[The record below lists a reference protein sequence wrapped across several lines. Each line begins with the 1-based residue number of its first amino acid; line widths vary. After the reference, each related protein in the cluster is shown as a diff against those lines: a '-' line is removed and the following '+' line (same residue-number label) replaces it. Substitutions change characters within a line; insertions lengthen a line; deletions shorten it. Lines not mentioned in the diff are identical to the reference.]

1 MGTPWGLWDPTEVAC
16 AVQLIA
22 PIFWEPRLPQ
32 GHFGFMSQ
40 GLPRPVPQARLGLLV
55 THEFEHVPVEDI
67 VVGEALP
74 VEEVAEELA
83 QVGVVGLVVEP
94 QGAAEVEVC

>member
-1 MGTPWGLWDPTEVAC
+1 
-16 AVQLIA
+16 
-22 PIFWEPRLPQ
+22 
-32 GHFGFMSQ
+32 MSQ
-40 GLPRPVPQARLGLLV
+40 GLPHPVPQARLGLQA

-83 QVGVVGLVVEP
+83 QVGVVGLVIEP